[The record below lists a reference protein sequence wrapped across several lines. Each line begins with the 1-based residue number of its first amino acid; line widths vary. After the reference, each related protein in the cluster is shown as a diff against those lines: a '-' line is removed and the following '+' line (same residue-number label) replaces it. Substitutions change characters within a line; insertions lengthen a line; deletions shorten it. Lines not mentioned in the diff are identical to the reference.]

1 VADLGR
7 PAMSRL
13 RELVADYLRL
23 RRSLGYKLVEHER
36 FLNQFLEYLEKNQAT
51 TITAENALAWA
62 KLPAGASPRW
72 HGARLSA
79 VRGFAAWAQAFNPD
93 IQVPPTGLLPMRT
106 TRATP
111 YLYSEDQICALMNA
125 AAGLVPRVKSAT
137 FQTLIGLV
145 AVTGMR
151 AGEAIRA
158 SVTDLDLDAG
168 TLTVRGTKF
177 GKTRLLPLHASVVDE
192 LRVYLTFRSTAAL
205 PGTTALLV
213 SVAGTRLTYGN
224 AQTVFKK
231 LTAEAGITPRSGACR
246 PRMHDLRHSF
256 AVNTLLDA
264 YRSGGDV
271 GERLPLL
278 STYLGH
284 TEPANTYWY
293 LHAAP
298 ELMALAADRLNT
310 SYALDER

>member
-1 VADLGR
+1 
-7 PAMSRL
+7 MSPL
-13 RELVADYLRL
+13 RGLVADYLRV

-36 FLNQFLEYLEKNQAT
+36 FLTQFLDYLEQNQASA
-51 TITAENALAWA
+51 ITAENALAWA
-62 KLPAGASPRW
+62 KLPANANPCW

-79 VRGFAAWAQAFNPD
+79 VRGFAAWAQAFDPQ

-106 TRATP
+106 VRATP

-125 AAGLVPRVKSAT
+125 AANLVPEVRSAT
-137 FQTLIGLV
+137 FRLLIGLL

-151 AGEAIRA
+151 AGEVIRVD
-158 SVTDLDLDAG
+158 VTDLDLDAE

-177 GKTRLLPLHASVVDE
+177 GKTRLLPLHPSVVEE
-192 LRVYLTFRSTAAL
+192 LRAYLTLRSGAAL

-213 SVAGTRLTYGN
+213 SVAGTRLTYDN
-224 AQTVFKK
+224 THRVFKK
-231 LTAEAGITPRSGACR
+231 LTAQAGITSRSTACR

-264 YRSGGDV
+264 YRTRGDV
-271 GERLPLL
+271 GAWLPLL

-298 ELMALAADRLNT
+298 ELMALAADRVN
-310 SYALDER
+310 SHDAEGER

>member
-1 VADLGR
+1 
-7 PAMSRL
+7 MSRL
-13 RELVADYLRL
+13 RQQTTDYLRL

-36 FLNQFLEYLEKNQAT
+36 FLNQFLDYLDKNQAT

-62 KLPAGASPRW
+62 KLPAGANPRW

-79 VRGFAAWAQAFNPD
+79 VRGFAVWAQAFDAD
-93 IQVPPTGLLPMRT
+93 IQVPPTGLLPMHT
-106 TRATP
+106 IRATP
-111 YLYSEDQICALMNA
+111 YLYSQDQICALMSA
-125 AAGLVPRVKSAT
+125 AAGLVPGVKSAT
-137 FQTLIGLV
+137 FQTLIGLL

-158 SVTDLDLDAG
+158 DLTDLDLDAG

-177 GKTRLLPLHASVVDE
+177 GKSRLLPLHTSVVDQ
-192 LRVYLTFRSTAAL
+192 LRAYLTLRCAASL
-205 PGTTALLV
+205 AGTTALLV

-231 LTAEAGITPRSGACR
+231 LTAQAGIMPRSAACR

-293 LHAAP
+293 LQAAP
-298 ELMALAADRLNT
+298 ELLALAADKLN
-310 SYALDER
+310 SHDAQERR

>member
-1 VADLGR
+1 
-7 PAMSRL
+7 MSRL
-13 RELVADYLRL
+13 RQHAADYLRL

-36 FLNQFLEYLEKNQAT
+36 FLNQFLDYLERSQAT
-51 TITAENALAWA
+51 TITAENALTWA
-62 KLPAGASPRW
+62 TSPVGTSPRW
-72 HGARLSA
+72 HGGRLSA
-79 VRGFAAWAQAFNPD
+79 VRGFARWAQAFDTD
-93 IQVPPTGLLPMRT
+93 IQVPPTGVLPMRT
-106 TRATP
+106 ERATP
-111 YLYSEDQICALMNA
+111 YLYSDHQIHALMSA
-125 AAGLVPRVKSAT
+125 ADGLVPAVKAAT
-137 FQTLIGLV
+137 FQTLIGLL

-158 SVTDLDLDAG
+158 DLTDLDLDAG
-168 TLTVRGTKF
+168 ALTVRGTKF
-177 GKTRLLPLHASVVDE
+177 GKSRLLPLHSTAVDA
-192 LRVYLTFRSTAAL
+192 LRDYLTLRRAAAL
-205 PGTTALLV
+205 AGTTALLV

-224 AQTVFKK
+224 TQTVFKK
-231 LTAEAGITPRSGACR
+231 LTVQAGVTPRSAACR

-271 GERLPLL
+271 SEQLPLL

-298 ELMALAADRLNT
+298 ELLALAADRLAAST
-310 SYALDER
+310 DDTQER

>member
-1 VADLGR
+1 MR
-7 PAMSRL
+7 RL
-13 RELVADYLRL
+13 REQVAEYLRV

-36 FLNQFLEYLEKNQAT
+36 FLNQFLDYLEQEQAT
-51 TITAENALAWA
+51 TITAAIALAWA
-62 KLPAGASPRW
+62 KLPAGVNPRW

-79 VRGFAAWAQAFNPD
+79 VRGFAAWAQAFDPA
-93 IQVPPTGLLPMRT
+93 IQVPPPGLLPMRA

-111 YLYSEDQICALMNA
+111 YLYSEDQIGALMNA
-125 AAGLVPRVKSAT
+125 AATLVPALRAVT
-137 FQTLIGLV
+137 FQTLIGLL

-158 SVTDLDLDAG
+158 DVQDLGLDAAI
-168 TLTVRGTKF
+168 LTVRGTKF
-177 GKTRLLPLHASVVDE
+177 GKSRLLPLHPTVVEE
-192 LRVYLTFRSTAAL
+192 LRAYLKRRSAAAL
-205 PGTTALLV
+205 PGTSALLL
-213 SVAGTRLTYGN
+213 SVAGTRLTYDN
-224 AQTVFKK
+224 AHKVFKR
-231 LTAEAGITPRSGACR
+231 LTVQAAITPRSPACR

-264 YRSGGDV
+264 YRTEGDV
-271 GERLPLL
+271 GERLPQL

-298 ELMALAADRLNT
+298 ELLALAA
-310 SYALDER
+310 ERVETYDAQEVR

>member
-1 VADLGR
+1 
-7 PAMSRL
+7 MSRL
-13 RELVADYLRL
+13 REQVADYLRL
-23 RRSLGYKLVEHER
+23 RRSLGYKLIEHER
-36 FLNQFLEYLEKNQAT
+36 FLSQFLDYLGQKQAT

-62 KLPAGASPRW
+62 KLPLEANPRW

-79 VRGFAAWAQAFNPD
+79 VRGFAAWAQAFDPN
-93 IQVPPTGLLPMRT
+93 IQVPPTGLLPMGP

-111 YLYSEDQICALMNA
+111 YLYSDAQVCALMNA
-125 AAGLVPRVKSAT
+125 AAGLVPAMKAAT
-137 FQTLIGLV
+137 FQTLIGLL

-158 SVTDLDLDAG
+158 DVADLDLDAG
-168 TLTVRGTKF
+168 TLTVIGTKF
-177 GKTRLLPLHASVVDE
+177 GKTRLLPLHPSVVAD
-192 LRVYLTFRSTAAL
+192 LRAYLTLRSAQA
-205 PGTTALLV
+205 GTTALLV
-213 SVAGTRLTYGN
+213 SVAGTRLTYDN
-224 AQTVFKK
+224 THRVFKK
-231 LTAEAGITPRSGACR
+231 LTAQAGITPRSTACR

-271 GERLPLL
+271 DERLPLL

-293 LHAAP
+293 LHSAP
-298 ELMALAADRLNT
+298 ELLALAADRLNT
-310 SYALDER
+310 RDAKDWR

>member
-1 VADLGR
+1 
-7 PAMSRL
+7 MSQL
-13 RELVADYLRL
+13 RGQVADYLRL

-36 FLNQFLEYLEKNQAT
+36 FLNQYLDYLERHQAV
-51 TITAENALAWA
+51 TITIENALAWA
-62 KLPAGASPRW
+62 TLPTSAHPQW
-72 HGARLSA
+72 HAARLSA
-79 VRGFAAWAQAFNPD
+79 VRGFAAWAHAFDPD
-93 IQVPPTGLLPMRT
+93 IQVPPTGLLPIRP

-111 YLYSEDQICALMNA
+111 YLYSHEQVLALMDA
-125 AAGLVPRVKSAT
+125 AARLSPAVKAAT
-137 FQTLIGLV
+137 FHALIGLL

-158 SVTDLDLDAG
+158 DVTDLDLDTG
-168 TLTVRGTKF
+168 ILVIRSTKF
-177 GKTRLLPLHASVVDE
+177 GKSRLLPLHPTVIEA
-192 LRVYLTFRSTAAL
+192 LRGYLAHRSTAAL

-224 AQTVFKK
+224 AQRVFKR
-231 LTAEAGITPRSGACR
+231 LTTQAGIAPRSAACR

-264 YRSGGDV
+264 YRTGADV

-293 LHAAP
+293 LQAAP
-298 ELMALAADRLNT
+298 ELLALAADRLN
-310 SYALDER
+310 SPDAGNQR